1 MNPGIGKRS
10 QSNQQEKK
18 PSAKAVEFIHRNTK
32 KSIALKQEYL
42 YLEDVKTALNI
53 HHLETSI
60 RLKKWMIKQVKEQ
73 DGNNRWMEVLE
84 NSAEKDRHRLQKTYK
99 IKL

>member
-10 QSNQQEKK
+10 QINRQEKK
-18 PSAKAVEFIHRNTK
+18 TRAKAVEFIHRNTK
-32 KSIALKQEYL
+32 KSITLKQEYL

-53 HHLETSI
+53 HHLEI
-60 RLKKWMIKQVKEQ
+60 NIQLKKWLINLIKMDTTKERRI
-73 DGNNRWMEVLE
+73 NILE
-84 NSAEKDRHRLQKTYK
+84 ESAEKDRHKLQKIYK

>member
-10 QSNQQEKK
+10 KSNMQEKK
-18 PSAKAVEFIHRNTK
+18 PTAKAVEFIHRNTK
-32 KSIALKQEYL
+32 KSITLKQEYL

-53 HHLETSI
+53 HHLETNL
-60 RLKKWMIKQVKEQ
+60 RLKKWMIRQVKEQ
-73 DGNNRWMEVLE
+73 NGNNKWLE
-84 NSAEKDRHRLQKTYK
+84 ILEDSAERDRHKLQKNFK